1 VYAKKMGIIRRNL
14 ESGHHKKNPTRRSLG
29 KIKKKKDRKQREWE
43 RERERKN
50 PKNIKKKKKHNTKAR
65 GRRNIGEENKSR
77 RNNTS
82 YPSNEHP
89 HQSSLKKLATA
100 VQQQVSHF
108 VPSFS
113 LLITLFL

>member
-50 PKNIKKKKKHNTKAR
+50 PKNIKKKKNTTQRREEEGTEGRKTKAEGIIPVIPATSTR
-65 GRRNIGEENKSR
+65 INLRSRSWQQRSSNK
-77 RNNTS
+77 
-82 YPSNEHP
+82 
-89 HQSSLKKLATA
+89 
-100 VQQQVSHF
+100 
-108 VPSFS
+108 
-113 LLITLFL
+113 